1 MVGRP
6 TAAVVLA
13 SPAPPVAASPTSNP
27 RSRATAWDS
36 PTSAATASVRS
47 IGGCR
52 WAGSSS
58 APAPWTVAAATIRST
73 SSMAWSKAAI
83 VAALTSTC
91 RLARSATTLVRLPP
105 RSTPTL
111 QVTPG
116 QRPFRAARATVLWA
130 ASSTALT
137 PSVGRTPAWTALPV
151 TSMVNAQMPLR
162 AETRAP
168 LVRAASSPTATSCS
182 AARASSSGR
191 LNGDPI
197 SSSGE
202 QTRVIPA

>member
-6 TAAVVLA
+6 TAVVLA
-13 SPAPPVAASPTSNP
+13 SPASPVAASPTSNP
-27 RSRATAWDS
+27 RSRATAWAS
-36 PTSAATASVRS
+36 PTSGHGLGALHRRVPVGRQQLLPGPLD
-47 IGGCR
+47 GGR
-52 WAGSSS
+52 GHD
-58 APAPWTVAAATIRST
+58 P
-73 SSMAWSKAAI
+73 
-83 VAALTSTC
+83 LD
-91 RLARSATTLVRLPP
+91 LVHGLVEGGDRGRPDLHLQGRPVGDHVGRLPP

-151 TSMVNAQMPLR
+151 TSMVNAEMPLR

-168 LVRAASSPTATSCS
+168 LVRPPPAPRRRRAHRPGPRS
-182 AARASSSGR
+182 AG
-191 LNGDPI
+191 G
-197 SSSGE
+197 
-202 QTRVIPA
+202 